1 MFYSDDP
8 VRDYERY
15 CAEQDRELAKLPV
28 CCECDEHIQ
37 EEYCYEVNDEY
48 ICTSCLIKNHRKW
61 VDDCV
66 Q

>member
-8 VRDYERY
+8 VRDYDRY
-15 CAEQDRELAKLPV
+15 CAKQDRELAKLPV
-28 CCECDEHIQ
+28 CCECDDPIQ
-37 EEYCYEVNDEY
+37 EEFCYEFDGEY
-48 ICTSCLIKNHRKW
+48 ICTSCLIKNHRKQ